1 MLPLQKLVTKFL
13 LGQVQISSL
22 YLTRTSRELMQEEGV
37 TVNAKFKSALLVY
50 RTGTVAYVYFI
61 DLACDSRSNAIND
74 RL

>member
-1 MLPLQKLVTKFL
+1 MQK
-13 LGQVQISSL
+13 
-22 YLTRTSRELMQEEGV
+22 EGV